1 MKGQTPMG
9 ELRWDATQIVLKWG
23 NLFLKVKASCL
34 LKMKIYLFLWHL
46 IRDCFPFLQLSSH
59 HLLPICTTC
68 TKANMHSQPKKT
80 PNLEYLYSYSPSVH
94 LSCCSCCDP
103 VLFCFSHS
111 MGFHPKLPLQAHTWC
126 HISCRWVVSEKTQ

>member
-1 MKGQTPMG
+1 MKTQTCMG
-9 ELRWDATQIVLKWG
+9 ELRWDATQIVSKWG

-68 TKANMHSQPKKT
+68 TCTKANMPPQPKKT
-80 PNLEYLYSYSPSVH
+80 PNLQYLYSYSPSVH
-94 LSCCSCCDP
+94 LSCCFCCDP

-111 MGFHPKLPLQAHTWC
+111 MGLHPKLPLQAQY
-126 HISCRWVVSEKTQ
+126 VVPHQL